1 MRASGVWN
9 GMTSGDCRLPA
20 GTGLLTACAALFC
33 MFFISGC
40 AGAPRPGDA
49 PAAAA
54 KVSPSLTAAGAR
66 LESGV
71 NPASFARGAVRADS
85 AGRLQVYVYVDQLTP
100 AVLAGLA
107 AHGLVQA
114 VPSPE
119 LHLVQGWVN
128 PHNLLALA
136 DLPFVIRITPP
147 RYALP
152 R

>member
-1 MRASGVWN
+1 MRTSGSWSDMASG
-9 GMTSGDCRLPA
+9 GRRLPA
-20 GTGLLTACAALFC
+20 ATKPLIACVALLCV
-33 MFFISGC
+33 FFVSGC

-54 KVSPSLTAAGAR
+54 KVSPSLTAVAAQ

-71 NPASFARGAVRADS
+71 PPATFARGAVRADS
-85 AGRLQVYVYVDQLTP
+85 QGRLQVYVYVDQLTP
-100 AVLAGLA
+100 AVLVTLA
-107 AHGLVQA
+107 ARGLERI
-114 VPSPE
+114 VPSPA

-128 PHNLLALA
+128 PRNLNTLAG
-136 DLPFVIRITPP
+136 LPFVMRITPP